1 MATNLL
7 ETYKQRLAIS
17 EQVYAKR
24 HMNESMPSSKVLA
37 TAKCLDNITQF
48 INEAFENSV
57 GTQRSAMGE
66 WKKFTLN
73 LTTVAVPNLIAF
85 DLVKVYPMSS
95 ITGYISYVKFT
106 AGSNKGATKQGDV
119 FNDPFRLGKV
129 DVNYTAASVIEDF
142 KTGAG
147 DTAKTDFTMTWT
159 PVANVAKV
167 LVDGVEKTLTTDYT
181 VEGNTVKF
189 TTAPGANKDIKIAYT
204 YDNVVIPQNDLPIL
218 NAEMA
223 GIALT
228 AKARRIA
235 VYYSQIAAFQAKTD
249 YGFDLAAQLAE
260 KAVGQLNY
268 EIDTE
273 VTDLLINNADAD
285 ADLVWSKTLPVGV
298 NKADHYE
305 GFMEIVEIARQKI
318 YDRTKRYA
326 PNYMLIASNILPILT
341 FIKGFKAAPAGQVNG
356 PYFAGTLDALK
367 VYVTPNIEPGKFV
380 IGVNSDDME
389 ATAAVYAPYMPI
401 VPTQLLGYADGGMSQ
416 GFSTMYDLKI
426 LNKDL
431 LVAGRVTA

>member
-1 MATNLL
+1 M
-7 ETYKQRLAIS
+7 
-17 EQVYAKR
+17 
-24 HMNESMPSSKVLA
+24 
-37 TAKCLDNITQF
+37 
-48 INEAFENSV
+48 
-57 GTQRSAMGE
+57 
-66 WKKFTLN
+66 
-73 LTTVAVPNLIAF
+73 
-85 DLVKVYPMSS
+85 
-95 ITGYISYVKFT
+95 
-106 AGSNKGATKQGDV
+106 
-119 FNDPFRLGKV
+119 
-129 DVNYTAASVIEDF
+129 
-142 KTGAG
+142 
-147 DTAKTDFTMTWT
+147 
-159 PVANVAKV
+159 
-167 LVDGVEKTLTTDYT
+167 
-181 VEGNTVKF
+181 
-189 TTAPGANKDIKIAYT
+189 
-204 YDNVVIPQNDLPIL
+204 
-218 NAEMA
+218 
-223 GIALT
+223 
-228 AKARRIA
+228 
-235 VYYSQIAAFQAKTD
+235 
-249 YGFDLAAQLAE
+249 
-260 KAVGQLNY
+260 NY